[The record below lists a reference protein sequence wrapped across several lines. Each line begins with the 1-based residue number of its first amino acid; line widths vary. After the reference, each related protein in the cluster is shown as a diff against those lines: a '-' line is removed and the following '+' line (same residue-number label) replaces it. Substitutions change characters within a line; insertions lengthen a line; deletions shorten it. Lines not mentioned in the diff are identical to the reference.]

1 MAEEEV
7 RTEEEREDEQDE
19 ELIREANLLT
29 DLIVEKIAFVDEP
42 ADQDSK
48 IILVKSAEEEDEEAK
63 EEDETEKAQGY
74 VSPADIISALQTIM
88 EGEKDEK
95 KRKRLNL
102 IIANL
107 KSFFGIKKAGR
118 KISAANA
125 AKIKEIAGTLFKAA
139 KDLMELV
146 GESYDYA
153 KPYGYPYGYG
163 KTTNISPQI
172 VMDAV
177 NKIAAAMV
185 AGVQFEPDE
194 LKKMQEA
201 LKVLMDQLSK
211 EEGDE

>member
-118 KISAANA
+118 KISATNA